1 MPFTKMK
8 TILCDNDQEEYRGVF
23 KTITVDSRYVVE
35 AHRKLKFAV
44 HFACTGRVEVIV
56 QDPIGKIVATQTR
69 DHGSL
74 FFAMKIKAP
83 GFYSIYLKPIFI
95 SKDSEYRLRFYKSN
109 FANIFLMIDCGKLM
123 TSKAMEA
130 SRSEIEK
137 LLSTYRMDP
146 IRLNCTLISVIAF
159 DKTGVKPFPPMDLTE
174 FKLPLIQSN
183 PNNETNF
190 SEAIKTLMSAIEDSM
205 VPPITTYNSDVFEIE
220 NRGDT
225 PPIIFIFSNFLFGEN
240 FQMQK
245 EYFSKMTVVACVIGS
260 ERNVD
265 VAKKVTDILLDAST
279 TDALDYRGFFPIYD

>member
-1 MPFTKMK
+1 MK
-8 TILCDNDQEEYRGVF
+8 TILCDNNQEEYRGVF
-23 KTITVDSRYVVE
+23 KTITVDSRYVVGP
-35 AHRKLKFAV
+35 HRKLKFAV
-44 HFACTGRVEVIV
+44 HFACAGRVQVVV

-74 FFAMKIKAP
+74 FFAMKIKEP

-95 SKDSEYRLRFYKSN
+95 SRDSEYRLRFYN
-109 FANIFLMIDCGKLM
+109 HTENIFLMIDCGKLM
-123 TSKAMEA
+123 TSKAMEE

-137 LLSTYRMDP
+137 ILSACRMCPYR
-146 IRLNCTLISVIAF
+146 LESSLISVIAF

-190 SEAIKTLMSAIEDSM
+190 SEAIKTLMSAIEDSL
-205 VPPITTYNSDVFEIE
+205 VLPITPYESDIGTFDDE
-220 NRGDT
+220 NRGDL

-245 EYFSKMTVVACVIGS
+245 EYFSKMTVVACVVGS

-265 VAKKVTDILLDAST
+265 VARKATNIVLDVSGTDVPG
-279 TDALDYRGFFPIYD
+279 YRAIFPIYD